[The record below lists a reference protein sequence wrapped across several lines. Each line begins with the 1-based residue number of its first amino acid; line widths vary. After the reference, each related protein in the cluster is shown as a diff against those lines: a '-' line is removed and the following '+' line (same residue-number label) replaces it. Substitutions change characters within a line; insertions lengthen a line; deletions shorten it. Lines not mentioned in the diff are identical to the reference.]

1 MKKKEAV
8 LLKEKKNQ
16 KDFSFIERKTRSGFS
31 FEEGKTRRGF
41 TLIELLIVMAILGL
55 LATVGLASF
64 RSSQIKG
71 RDAQRKNDLGQLQRG
86 LEAYYND
93 KGQYPITT
101 DFPGAGAVW
110 QDTLLSGEAGTLYMK
125 EIPSDPKGFDYTY
138 ESDGI
143 SYKIFTYLENQ
154 QDKDLKRLECVVGL
168 EKDCSAPDY
177 CNYGVSS
184 ANVRVCD

>member
-1 MKKKEAV
+1 MKKKI
-8 LLKEKKNQ
+8 NHFYQ
-16 KDFSFIERKTRSGFS
+16 KPL
-31 FEEGKTRRGF
+31 GF
-41 TLIELLIVMAILGL
+41 TLVELIIVMAILGL

-93 KGQYPITT
+93 KGRYPITV
-101 DFPGAGAVW
+101 DFPSAGSPW
-110 QDTLLSGEAGTLYMK
+110 QDTLLSGETGTLYMK
-125 EIPSDPKGFDYTY
+125 EIPADPTAYDYVY
-138 ESDGI
+138 WSDGT
-143 SYKIFTYLENQ
+143 SYKIFAHLENQ
-154 QDKDLKRLECVVGL
+154 KDKDIVPD
-168 EKDCSAPDY
+168 DCNPVRNEPCDGVN

>member
-1 MKKKEAV
+1 MKKKEVV
-8 LLKEKKNQ
+8 LEEKKNQ
-16 KDFSFIERKTRSGFS
+16 KDFSF
-31 FEEGKTRRGF
+31 EEGKTRRGFFFGEKKTRSGF

-93 KGQYPITT
+93 KGQYP
-101 DFPGAGAVW
+101 DPDDLPGPGSPW
-110 QDTLLSGEAGTLYMK
+110 QDESVEGGTLYMK
-125 EIPSDPKGFDYTY
+125 EIPTDPIGFTYEY
-138 ESDGI
+138 ESDGTY
-143 SYKIFTYLENQ
+143 YKIFAHLENEN
-154 QDKDLKRLECVVGL
+154 DKDLVPETGCDAVRDV
-168 EKDCSAPDY
+168 DCGASS